1 MSGHRHWREEC
12 GVVGVAGVPGAA
24 ELASLALHALQ
35 HRGQESAGITVSDGR
50 LLTTHKRMGLVADVF
65 DETRL
70 KGMPGAFAIGH
81 VRYSTSGSSS
91 LINAQPI
98 QVASHRGAMSLA
110 HNGNLVNAPQ
120 LRRDMEQSGSIFST
134 TSDSE
139 VILHLL
145 ARDRSPTLVE
155 ALQSVL
161 PQLRG
166 AYSLVV
172 LAGDKVIAA
181 RDPLGFRP
189 LCLGRFQDSYVVASE
204 SCAFDII
211 GARYLRDIEPGELA
225 VLGQGELTSRR
236 LAAAGP
242 QRRCVFEHV
251 YFSRPDSRIFGMSVE
266 TARRRSGEILGRE
279 APANADL
286 VMAVPDSSNTAALGY
301 ARATGLPFELAL
313 IRNHYVGR
321 TFISPA
327 QQVRDMSVRIKF
339 NPVSEIIA
347 GKRVVVVDDSIVRG
361 TTMRKLV
368 KLIRGAGASEVHL
381 RIASPPV
388 TNPCFYGIDTP
399 VRKELIASSHSVE
412 EIAAYLRVD
421 SLRYLSLA
429 GLLEATGEGEQYCN
443 ACFTGDY
450 PVPFDSEVD
459 KEAFDRH
466 AAGQELILRPRTGLP
481 AARPVP
487 SPHDADQTPAGE
499 PDAAGPVRPDS
510 GTSA

>member
-1 MSGHRHWREEC
+1 MSEQRHWREEC
-12 GVVGVAGVPGAA
+12 GVVGIAGVTGAA

-50 LLTTHKRMGLVADVF
+50 LLSTHKRMGLVADIF
-65 DETRL
+65 DEAQL
-70 KGMPGAFAIGH
+70 KGMPGTFAIGH
-81 VRYSTSGSSS
+81 VRYSTSGSSN

-120 LRRDMEQSGSIFST
+120 LRRQMEQTGSIFST

-139 VILHLL
+139 VILHML
-145 ARDRSPTLVE
+145 ARDRSETLAD
-155 ALQSVL
+155 ALQAVL
-161 PQLRG
+161 PLLSG
-166 AYSLVV
+166 AYSLIV
-172 LAGDKVIAA
+172 LGGGELLAA

-189 LCLGRFQDSYVVASE
+189 LCLGRFQDSYVIASE

-211 GARYLRDIEPGELA
+211 GARFLRDIEPGEL
-225 VLGQGELTSRR
+225 VSLGQGELVSRR
-236 LAAAGP
+236 LAAPGA

-251 YFSRPDSRIFGMSVE
+251 YFSRPDSLVFGTSVE
-266 TARRRSGEILGRE
+266 RARRRSGEILGRE
-279 APANADL
+279 APAAADL
-286 VMAVPDSSNTAALGY
+286 VTAVPDSSNTAALGY
-301 ARATGLPFELAL
+301 AGATGIPFELAL

-339 NPVSEIIA
+339 NPVSEIVA
-347 GKRVVVVDDSIVRG
+347 DKRVVVVDDSIVRG

-368 KLIRGAGASEVHL
+368 KLIRGAGAREVHL

-399 VRKELIASSHSVE
+399 VRKELIASSHTVE

-421 SLRYLSLA
+421 SLHYLSLA
-429 GLLEATGEGEQYCN
+429 GLLEATGEADQYCN

-450 PVPFDSEVD
+450 PICFETEPQKDL
-459 KEAFDRH
+459 FDRQ
-466 AAGQELILRPRTGLP
+466 AAGVILKPHPGGLP
-481 AARPVP
+481 DGPCGG
-487 SPHDADQTPAGE
+487 AG
-499 PDAAGPVRPDS
+499 A
-510 GTSA
+510 